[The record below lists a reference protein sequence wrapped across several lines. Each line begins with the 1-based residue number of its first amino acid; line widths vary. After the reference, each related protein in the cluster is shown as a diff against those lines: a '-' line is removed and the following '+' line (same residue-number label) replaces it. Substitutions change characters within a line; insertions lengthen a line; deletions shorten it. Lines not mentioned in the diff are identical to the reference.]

1 MLDVTLQ
8 ETVKRIKAD
17 RVNLR
22 LSDKLKQDLE
32 NFCNDKKINSRSKVC
47 KEALNFCLNNE
58 SEIEFK
64 IKSHNEQQLTVT
76 EIKEVV
82 KEKTVLPSFIPAFYC
97 ISCTEI
103 HQNEAYASRVKAYC
117 KNCGQF
123 AKEIKPRCVWCRK
136 DNTILPLQEWYLDK
150 IGIPYPNEIN

>member
-1 MLDVTLQ
+1 MLDVTQQ

-58 SEIEFK
+58 SEIDFK
-64 IKSHNEQQLTVT
+64 IKSHSEPKPTVT
-76 EIKEVV
+76 EVI

-97 ISCTEI
+97 KDCTDI
-103 HQNEAYASRVKAYC
+103 HQNEAYASRPKAYC

-123 AKEIKPRCVWCRK
+123 AKEIKPRCAWCWK
-136 DNTILPLQEWYLDK
+136 DNTMLPLQEWYLDK
-150 IGIPYPNEIN
+150 IGIPKPNF